1 LHAVDFFRTPRL
13 PRLPAGSEEIN
24 GVQVRRF
31 PVASRISRLLRLP
44 QSLAY
49 FLGLP
54 GNQYLR
60 AWVSGPIVPG
70 LAAAIRS
77 HPCDLV
83 AASSFPLLHM
93 FTTLKAAHAVGKPCI
108 LLGGLHPDDRWGY
121 DRLMIYRAIQKAD
134 RYVANTNFEAEYV
147 IRRGADPQR
156 VVTIGLGV
164 DPALFAGFDSVE
176 AKAHLGMQDQP
187 VVGFIGQLGG
197 HKGVDTLLR
206 AMPLVWEMFPDVQL
220 LVAGART
227 QFASELERLLRRYS
241 PEQRKQVVWIENF
254 PEAQKPRLFAA
265 VDAFVYPS
273 GYESFGIA
281 FLEAWSA
288 GIPVVGCRRGAI
300 PAVVDAGRDGLLVPY
315 NHPPLLAEAIL
326 LLLRNP
332 AWAQALGQ
340 AGRQKVL
347 ARFSWEKVAAAFREV
362 YQSVL

>member
-1 LHAVDFFRTPRL
+1 
-13 PRLPAGSEEIN
+13 
-24 GVQVRRF
+24 
-31 PVASRISRLLRLP
+31 
-44 QSLAY
+44 
-49 FLGLP
+49 
-54 GNQYLR
+54 
-60 AWVSGPIVPG
+60 
-70 LAAAIRS
+70 
-77 HPCDLV
+77 
-83 AASSFPLLHM
+83 
-93 FTTLKAAHAVGKPCI
+93 
-108 LLGGLHPDDRWGY
+108 
-121 DRLMIYRAIQKAD
+121 MIYRAIQKAD
-134 RYVANTNFEAEYV
+134 RYVAYTDFEAEYLL
-147 IRRGADPQR
+147 RRGADPQR
-156 VVTIGLGV
+156 VATIGLGV

-206 AMPLVWEMFPDVQL
+206 AMPLVWEMFPGVQL